1 MKEEIRN
8 SRILVIDDQPA
19 NTEILANLLNIKGYT
34 NVSVI
39 NDSTKALEAIA
50 QLSPDLLLL
59 DLMMP
64 EISGFDIMQHLKDNG
79 SLNGWMEI
87 LVLTADAT
95 RESKQKALAGGAND
109 FIVKPFDLIEVE
121 LRIKNLLFTNYLLKQ
136 LKNQNQILEEK
147 IKERTAELVNANQA
161 LISSNDALRE
171 IAWTQSHIVRA
182 PLARLLGLVTL
193 IQTEGED
200 LEINPKEILKHIGNS
215 ATELDGVIRDI
226 TNKAYTANNI
236 TN

>member
-1 MKEEIRN
+1 MKEEIKN

-19 NTEILANLLNIKGYT
+19 NTEILANLLSIKGYT
-34 NVSVI
+34 NVGII
-39 NDSTKALEAIA
+39 NDSTKALDEIA
-50 QLSPDLLLL
+50 MQSPDLLLL

-64 EISGFDIMQHLKDNG
+64 DISGFDIMKHLKDNG
-79 SLNGWMEI
+79 SLHGWMQI

-95 RESKQKALAGGAND
+95 RESKQKALSGGASD

-136 LKNQNQILEEK
+136 LRNQNQILEEK
-147 IKERTAELVNANQA
+147 VKERTAELLSTNQA

-182 PLARLLGLVTL
+182 PLARLMGLITL
-193 IQTEGED
+193 LETEGDVIEM
-200 LEINPKEILKHIGNS
+200 NPKEILKHIRNS
-215 ATELDGVIRDI
+215 ATELDAVIRDI
-226 TNKAYTANNI
+226 TNKTYTANNI
-236 TN
+236 IN

>member
-1 MKEEIRN
+1 MKEAIRN

-19 NTEILANLLNIKGYT
+19 NTEILANLLSIKGYT
-34 NVSVI
+34 NVGVI
-39 NDSTKALEAIA
+39 NDSTKALDEIA
-50 QLSPDLLLL
+50 KQSPDLLLL

-64 EISGFDIMQHLKDNG
+64 DISGFDIMKHLKDNG
-79 SLNGWMEI
+79 SLNGWMQI

-95 RESKQKALAGGAND
+95 RESKQKALSGGASD

-136 LKNQNQILEEK
+136 LRNQNQILEEK
-147 IKERTAELVNANQA
+147 VKERTAELLNTNQA

-182 PLARLLGLVTL
+182 PLARLMGLVTL
-193 IQTEGED
+193 LETEGDIVEV
-200 LEINPKEILKHIGNS
+200 NPKEILKHIRNS
-215 ATELDGVIRDI
+215 ATELDAVIRDI
-226 TNKAYTANNI
+226 TNKTYTANNI
-236 TN
+236 IN